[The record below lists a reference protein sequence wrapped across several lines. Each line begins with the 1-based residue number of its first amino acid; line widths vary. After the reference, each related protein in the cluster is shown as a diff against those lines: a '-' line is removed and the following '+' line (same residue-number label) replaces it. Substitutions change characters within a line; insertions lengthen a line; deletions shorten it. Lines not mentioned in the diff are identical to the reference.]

1 VPSFIVTSSINDKTF
16 VQTVEVGVNEI
27 TSCVGVAV
35 NASVVGSGVMVARGC
50 VGGID
55 VGGRNGVGA
64 GGESQLE
71 VKKMMKSRIKY
82 RLRKRRFFIIKK

>member
-1 VPSFIVTSSINDKTF
+1 
-16 VQTVEVGVNEI
+16 
-27 TSCVGVAV
+27 
-35 NASVVGSGVMVARGC
+35 MVARGC